1 VGLSVDLGHA
11 FGHAAGLDA
20 EEQQQ
25 RDQEHEVGGQTG
37 HAAEQ
42 AADQSGELADVQRAG
57 RLFDLLGADTQLRK
71 LCRHGVDQA
80 AALAGVFGSSVP
92 SRAIETTTARAR
104 DSTIA

>member
-25 RDQEHEVGGQTG
+25 RDQEHEVGGQPG

-57 RLFDLLGADTQLRK
+57 RLLDLLGADTQLGQ
-71 LCRHGVDQA
+71 LCRHRIDQA
-80 AALAGVFGSSVP
+80 ASLAGVL
-92 SRAIETTTARAR
+92 R
-104 DSTIA
+104 